1 LVLFLLP
8 IDIQSSESVEGH
20 RAAGAG
26 HTPASPAALLHVMN
40 SVHTAA
46 DNKKA
51 TVLVGLDISAAFDT
65 LAHDVPLQ
73 RLQ

>member
-1 LVLFLLP
+1 
-8 IDIQSSESVEGH
+8 
-20 RAAGAG
+20 
-26 HTPASPAALLHVMN
+26 MN